1 MSVFLFGM
9 TLAGL
14 LLGSAA
20 QVENQ
25 ALMWADVIMG
35 VVLMV
40 GAVSGLF
47 LKRDKNI

>member
-1 MSVFLFGM
+1 MQVFLFGV

-14 LLGSAA
+14 LLGSAT

-25 ALMWADVIMG
+25 MLMWADVIMG
-35 VVLMV
+35 VILMV

-47 LKRDKNI
+47 LKKR

>member
-14 LLGSAA
+14 LLGSAT

-25 ALMWADVIMG
+25 LLMWADVVMASI
-35 VVLMV
+35 LLV
-40 GAVSGLF
+40 GSISSLL
-47 LKRDKNI
+47 LKRG

>member
-25 ALMWADVIMG
+25 MLMWADV
-35 VVLMV
+35 VVAMILMV
-40 GAVSGLF
+40 GAISSLF

>member
-14 LLGSAA
+14 LLGSAT

-25 ALMWADVIMG
+25 LLMWADVIMS

-40 GAVSGLF
+40 GAVSSLF
-47 LKRDKNI
+47 LKRG

>member
-20 QVENQ
+20 EVDTPL
-25 ALMWADVIMG
+25 LMWAN
-35 VVLMV
+35 VVTSLILMV
-40 GAVSGLF
+40 GAIAGLF
-47 LKRDKNI
+47 VKRD

>member
-25 ALMWADVIMG
+25 LLMWADVVTAVI
-35 VVLMV
+35 LMV
-40 GAVSGLF
+40 GAISALF
-47 LKRDKNI
+47 LKRG